1 MKATILE
8 SEGLYPQTKKP
19 DSSLRNLALGIL
31 LQALRDIV
39 SPKKTSH
46 KEWELWRKDAL
57 DWFSAGDTH
66 PGSLTWVCEVLEM
79 NPKEL
84 REWLNRYQRC
94 GHHRKKEMARKL
106 IRFQIRH

>member
-8 SEGLYPQTKKP
+8 SDGLYPQTKKP
-19 DSSLRNLALGIL
+19 DASLRNLALGIL

-39 SPKKTSH
+39 SPKKNSN
-46 KEWELWRKDAL
+46 KEWKLWRKDAI
-57 DWFSAGDTH
+57 DWFYSGDTH

-84 REWLNRYQRC
+84 KVWLHRYQRS
-94 GHHRKKEMARKL
+94 GNHRKKEMARKL